1 MNEDKFHDECGVVG
15 IYGAENAAALSYFA
29 LTSLQHRGQESAGI
43 AVCDS
48 SGAGDNGTAE
58 NKARIKLHKGIGL
71 VNDVFDKNNFE
82 KLSGNIAVAHVRYAT
97 AGGRTIDN
105 AQPFVNSFKNGSI
118 ALAHNGQLV
127 NHTKIRELLEDNGST
142 FLSSSDSEVIL
153 KLIVRKYI
161 ENGGHLGTPNLN
173 EGDEKAKQKRFVDAV
188 VQAVKLIKGSFA
200 LCIMT
205 ENMLIGVRDP
215 NGIRPLC
222 IGTIGKASQ
231 GDFKGESEVAPL
243 GEGVDRN
250 EVRAQG
256 KTFRHTS
263 FILASESCAIDA
275 VNGSFLRD
283 VEPGE
288 LVVISKDGLVS
299 YKYANERKLTCI
311 FEYVYFARPDSVI
324 DGISV
329 QEARYKMGQVLAH
342 ENAVDADIVIGV
354 PDSGLGAAMGYARE
368 SGIPYGMGIIKNKYI
383 GRTFIAPTQAEREN
397 MVFVKL
403 NAIRSDLEGKRVVVI
418 DDSIVRG
425 TTSRRL
431 VQILRRAGAK
441 EVHFR
446 VSSPPVKFP
455 CYLGIDTPSK
465 SELISSTH
473 ELEEIRRE
481 IGADS
486 LAFISLGGMIK
497 ALSGKEIVARKNVA
511 GACACPCENTGA
523 THEGMSGSAIDG
535 AFCKGCF
542 SGIYPV

>member
-1 MNEDKFHDECGVVG
+1 MGVYDECGVVG
-15 IYGAENAAALSYFA
+15 IYGADNAASLSYFA

-43 AVCDS
+43 AVSD
-48 SGAGDNGTAE
+48 GT
-58 NKARIKLHKGIGL
+58 KIVLHKDMGL
-71 VNDVFDKNNFE
+71 VSDVFEIGHFE
-82 KLSGNIAVAHVRYAT
+82 KLNGSIAVGHVRYAT
-97 AGGRTIDN
+97 AGGRTIEN
-105 AQPFVNSFKNGSI
+105 AQPFMNSFKNGSI

-127 NHTKIRELLEDNGST
+127 NHTKLHELLEDSGST
-142 FLSSSDSEVIL
+142 FSSTSDSEVIL

-161 ENGGHLGTPNLN
+161 ENGGKLGSPNTEN
-173 EGDEKAKQKRFVDAV
+173 SSPEQNQKRFIDAV
-188 VQAVKLIKGSFA
+188 IQTANHIKGSFA

-222 IGTIGKASQ
+222 LGVLGA
-231 GDFKGESEVAPL
+231 EPL
-243 GEGVDRN
+243 GEGVAEN
-250 EVRAQG
+250 AAGGCSEG
-256 KTFRHTS
+256 KAFPSYIIT
-263 FILASESCAIDA
+263 SESCAIDA
-275 VNGSFLRD
+275 VNGQFLRD

-288 LVVISKDGLVS
+288 IVVINKDGLQS
-299 YKYANERKLTCI
+299 IKYTTEKKRTCI

-329 QEARYKMGQVLAH
+329 QEARYKMGEVLAQ
-342 ENAVDADIVIGV
+342 ESPVDADIVIGV
-354 PDSGLGAAMGYARE
+354 PDSGLGAAQGYARA
-368 SGIPYGMGIIKNKYI
+368 SGVPYGMGIIKNKYI

-403 NAIRSDLEGKRVVVI
+403 NAIRSDLEGKRVIVI

-465 SELISSTH
+465 NELISSTH
-473 ELEEIRRE
+473 ELEAIRKE

-486 LAFISLGGMIK
+486 LAFISLDGMIK
-497 ALSGKEIVARKNVA
+497 ALGE
-511 GACACPCENTGA
+511 
-523 THEGMSGSAIDG
+523 D

-542 SGIYPV
+542 SGLYPV

>member
-1 MNEDKFHDECGVVG
+1 MGLHDECGVVG

-43 AVCDS
+43 AVSD
-48 SGAGDNGTAE
+48 GE
-58 NKARIKLHKGIGL
+58 KIKLHKDMGL
-71 VNDVFDKNNFE
+71 VSDVFEQGHFE
-82 KLSGNIAVAHVRYAT
+82 KLDGSIAVGHVRYAT

-105 AQPFVNSFKNGSI
+105 AQPFMNSFKNGSI

-127 NHTKIRELLEDNGST
+127 NHTKLREMLEDFGST
-142 FLSSSDSEVIL
+142 FSSTSDSEVIL

-161 ENGGHLGTPNLN
+161 ENGGKLGSGRQSEMLKQVQH
-173 EGDEKAKQKRFVDAV
+173 DEELFIDSV
-188 VQAVKLIKGSFA
+188 VQAAKLIKGSFA

-222 IGTIGKASQ
+222 IGGFDTPASQ
-231 GDFKGESEVAPL
+231 ALNHQTNPY
-243 GEGVDRN
+243 
-250 EVRAQG
+250 
-256 KTFRHTS
+256 
-263 FILASESCAIDA
+263 ILASESCAIDS
-275 VNGSFLRD
+275 VNGKFIRD
-283 VEPGE
+283 VQPGE
-288 LVVISKDGLVS
+288 IVVINKDGLRS
-299 YKYANERKLTCI
+299 IKYAEEKKRTCI

-329 QEARYKMGQVLAH
+329 QEARYRMGEVLA
-342 ENAVDADIVIGV
+342 EESPVAADIVIGV
-354 PDSGLGAAMGYARE
+354 PDSGLGAAQGYARA
-368 SGIPYGMGIIKNKYI
+368 SGVPYGMGIIKNKYI
-383 GRTFIAPTQAEREN
+383 GRTFIAPTQKEREN

-403 NAIRSDLEGKRVVVI
+403 NAIRSDLEGKRVIVI

-465 SELISSTH
+465 NELISSTH
-473 ELEEIRRE
+473 ELEEIRKE

-486 LAFISLGGMIK
+486 LAFISLEGMIK
-497 ALSGKEIVARKNVA
+497 AF
-511 GACACPCENTGA
+511 GAD
-523 THEGMSGSAIDG
+523 S
-535 AFCKGCF
+535 FCKGCF
-542 SGIYPV
+542 NGEYPV

>member
-1 MNEDKFHDECGVVG
+1 MGFRDECGVVG

-43 AVCDS
+43 AVSDGS
-48 SGAGDNGTAE
+48 
-58 NKARIKLHKGIGL
+58 KIKLHKGMGL
-71 VNDVFDKNNFE
+71 VSDVFEQGHFE
-82 KLSGNIAVAHVRYAT
+82 SLDGSIAVGHVRYAT

-105 AQPFVNSFKNGSI
+105 AQPFMNSFKNGSI

-127 NHTKIRELLEDNGST
+127 NHTKMREMLEDYGST
-142 FLSSSDSEVIL
+142 FSSSSDSEVIL

-161 ENGGHLGTPNLN
+161 ENGGHLGTPRGPEMLKQVQHDN
-173 EGDEKAKQKRFVDAV
+173 ELFIDSV
-188 VQAVKLIKGSFA
+188 VQAAKLIKGSFA

-222 IGTIGKASQ
+222 IGQVGGGVTGA
-231 GDFKGESEVAPL
+231 EPPL
-243 GEGVDRN
+243 EGVASND
-250 EVRAQG
+250 VRAQG
-256 KTFRHTS
+256 ESSPSYIIT
-263 FILASESCAIDA
+263 SESCAIDS
-275 VNGSFLRD
+275 VNGRFLRD

-288 LVVISKDGLVS
+288 IVVINKDGLRS
-299 YKYANERKLTCI
+299 IKYGEEKKRTCI

-329 QEARYKMGQVLAH
+329 QEARYRMGEVLA
-342 ENAVDADIVIGV
+342 EESPVEADIVIGV
-354 PDSGLGAAMGYARE
+354 PDSGLGAAQGYARA
-368 SGIPYGMGIIKNKYI
+368 SGVPYGMGIIKNKYI
-383 GRTFIAPTQAEREN
+383 GRTFIAPTQKEREN

-403 NAIRSDLEGKRVVVI
+403 NAIRSDLEGKRVIVI

-465 SELISSTH
+465 NELISSTH
-473 ELEEIRRE
+473 ELEEIRKE

-486 LAFISLGGMIK
+486 LAFISL
-497 ALSGKEIVARKNVA
+497 
-511 GACACPCENTGA
+511 
-523 THEGMSGSAIDG
+523 EGMVKAFG
-535 AFCKGCF
+535 ADSFCKGCF
-542 SGIYPV
+542 NGEYPV

>member
-1 MNEDKFHDECGVVG
+1 MGIYDECGVVG
-15 IYGAENAAALSYFA
+15 IYGAQNAAALSYFA

-43 AVCDS
+43 AVSD
-48 SGAGDNGTAE
+48 GT
-58 NKARIKLHKGIGL
+58 KIVLHKDMGL
-71 VNDVFDKNNFE
+71 VSDVFEIGHFE
-82 KLSGNIAVAHVRYAT
+82 KLNGSIAVGHVRYAT
-97 AGGRTIDN
+97 AGGRTIEN
-105 AQPFVNSFKNGSI
+105 AQPFMNSFKNGSI

-127 NHTKIRELLEDNGST
+127 NHTKLHELLEDNGST
-142 FLSSSDSEVIL
+142 FSSTSDSEVIL

-161 ENGGHLGTPNLN
+161 ENGGKLGSPNDSNSN
-173 EGDEKAKQKRFVDAV
+173 EAEKQKRFIE
-188 VQAVKLIKGSFA
+188 AVKEAVQEIKGSFA
-200 LCIMT
+200 LTIMT
-205 ENMLIGVRDP
+205 EELLIGVRDP

-222 IGTIGKASQ
+222 LGVLGA
-231 GDFKGESEVAPL
+231 EPL
-243 GEGVDRN
+243 GEGVAEKAAGVCSEGN
-250 EVRAQG
+250 
-256 KTFRHTS
+256 TFPSYIIT
-263 FILASESCAIDA
+263 SESCAIDA
-275 VNGSFLRD
+275 VNGQFLRD

-288 LVVISKDGLVS
+288 IVVINKDGLQS
-299 YKYANERKLTCI
+299 IKYAQEKKRTCI

-329 QEARYKMGQVLAH
+329 QEARYKMGEVLAQ
-342 ENAVDADIVIGV
+342 ESPVDADIVIGV
-354 PDSGLGAAMGYARE
+354 PDSGLGAAQGYARA
-368 SGIPYGMGIIKNKYI
+368 SGVPYGMGIIKNKYI

-403 NAIRSDLEGKRVVVI
+403 NAIRSDLEGKRVIVI

-465 SELISSTH
+465 NELISSTH
-473 ELEEIRRE
+473 ELEAIRQE

-486 LAFISLGGMIK
+486 LAFISLDGMLK
-497 ALSGKEIVARKNVA
+497 ALGE
-511 GACACPCENTGA
+511 
-523 THEGMSGSAIDG
+523 D

-542 SGIYPV
+542 SGLYPV